1 MRAIKDIVGKQVKDL
16 ITKFFY
22 KNNHLCFQIL
32 LHTRMNETIA
42 YGVYVNYSEY
52 KKDFDNLQNAR
63 SNNLKIT
70 IQNKNKEKEIRTA
83 KVA

>member
-1 MRAIKDIVGKQVKDL
+1 MSVVKKIDGEQVKDL

-32 LHTRMNETIA
+32 LHTRVNETIA
-42 YGVYVNYSEY
+42 YGVYANYSTY

-63 SNNLKIT
+63 SNNLT
-70 IQNKNKEKEIRTA
+70 ISVQNKNKEFEMTTA
-83 KVA
+83 

>member
-1 MRAIKDIVGKQVKDL
+1 MRAVKDISGEQVKDL

-32 LHTRMNETIA
+32 LHTRTNETIA
-42 YGVYVNYSEY
+42 YGVYANYSTY

-63 SNNLKIT
+63 SNNLKII
-70 IQNKNKEKEIRTA
+70 IQNKNKEKEAQTA
-83 KVA
+83 

>member
-1 MRAIKDIVGKQVKDL
+1 MSVVKDIHGEQVKDL

-32 LHTRMNETIA
+32 LHTKMNETIA
-42 YGVYVNYSEY
+42 YGVYANYSAY
-52 KKDFDNLQNAR
+52 RKDFDNLQNAR

-70 IQNKNKEKEIRTA
+70 IQNKNKEKETLTA

>member
-1 MRAIKDIVGKQVKDL
+1 MSVVKKIDGEQVKDL

-32 LHTRMNETIA
+32 LHTRMNETVA
-42 YGVYVNYSEY
+42 YGVYANYSTY

-63 SNNLKIT
+63 SNNLT
-70 IQNKNKEKEIRTA
+70 ISVQNKNKEFEMTTA
-83 KVA
+83 